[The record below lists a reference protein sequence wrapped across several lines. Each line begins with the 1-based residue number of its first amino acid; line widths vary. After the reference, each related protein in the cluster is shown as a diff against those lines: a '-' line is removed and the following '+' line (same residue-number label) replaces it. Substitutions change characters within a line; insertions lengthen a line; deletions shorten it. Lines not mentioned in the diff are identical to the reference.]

1 MKKIIGV
8 IMVLGGILDLVM
20 FYFLT
25 TGEGWLD
32 MIFGGQNFV
41 TIYGAYFLIGLGSVL
56 YKKE

>member
-1 MKKIIGV
+1 
-8 IMVLGGILDLVM
+8 MVLGGILDLVM

-32 MIFGGQNFV
+32 MIFEGQNFV